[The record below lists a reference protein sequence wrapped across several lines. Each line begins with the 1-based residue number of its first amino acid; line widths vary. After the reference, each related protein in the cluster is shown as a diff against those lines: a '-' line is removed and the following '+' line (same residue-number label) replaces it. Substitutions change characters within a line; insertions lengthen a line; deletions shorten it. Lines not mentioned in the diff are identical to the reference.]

1 MLKIYQTN
9 PYATFPK
16 FATKQS
22 ACFDISA
29 CIREQDIL
37 VYGPYTEKKIFN
49 ANFGEPYTFTLLP
62 TQRAAIPTGLIL
74 DIPEGHSVRL
84 HPRSG
89 LALKNGVT
97 MTNCEGIID
106 SDYTDELKIILTNTG
121 VESFVIYHGDR
132 ICQAELVKNL
142 DYTLEPCY
150 TAPKQKTDRNG
161 GFGSTGVST

>member
-49 ANFGEPYTFTLLP
+49 ANFGEPYTFTLHP
-62 TQRAAIPTGLIL
+62 NQRAAIPTG
-74 DIPEGHSVRL
+74 
-84 HPRSG
+84 
-89 LALKNGVT
+89 
-97 MTNCEGIID
+97 
-106 SDYTDELKIILTNTG
+106 
-121 VESFVIYHGDR
+121 
-132 ICQAELVKNL
+132 
-142 DYTLEPCY
+142 
-150 TAPKQKTDRNG
+150 
-161 GFGSTGVST
+161 